1 MILSDILKDV
11 KSVGITGHIRPDGDC
26 TGSVLALY
34 NYIVENMPETDVDLY
49 LEQPGSEFYYL
60 KNIDKIKNT
69 PEDKKYDVFFVL
81 DCSSLDRIE
90 PFISCFNNAS
100 KTVCIDHHVSN
111 TGFTD
116 LSK

>member
-69 PEDKKYDVFFVL
+69 PEDRNMMCFL
-81 DCSSLDRIE
+81 SLTAAALTE
-90 PFISCFNNAS
+90 
-100 KTVCIDHHVSN
+100 
-111 TGFTD
+111 
-116 LSK
+116 

>member
-34 NYIVENMPETDVDLY
+34 NYILENMPETDVDLY

-60 KNIDKIKNT
+60 KNIDKIKNRPHCYGRLLLCVKIYSLT
-69 PEDKKYDVFFVL
+69 P
-81 DCSSLDRIE
+81 SSIRL
-90 PFISCFNNAS
+90 N
-100 KTVCIDHHVSN
+100 
-111 TGFTD
+111 
-116 LSK
+116 

>member
-49 LEQPGSEFYYL
+49 LNSRAVSFTIL
-60 KNIDKIKNT
+60 KILTK
-69 PEDKKYDVFFVL
+69 
-81 DCSSLDRIE
+81 
-90 PFISCFNNAS
+90 
-100 KTVCIDHHVSN
+100 
-111 TGFTD
+111 
-116 LSK
+116 